1 MTADQLVRQAIT
13 AAVPE
18 LTPEQIE
25 QTLQGWTVYPF
36 IQKGELVG
44 AACIKGSEFHCM
56 TEPGFRLNRKEM
68 REWLRPHFEKFG
80 FLTTR
85 VAHDDIANQ
94 RFNALF
100 GFERTWSDGTF
111 HYYLMANLPF
121 GKEKTCQL

>member
-1 MTADQLVRQAIT
+1 MTADELVRQAIA

-18 LTPEQIE
+18 LTSEQLE
-25 QTLQGWTVYPF
+25 KALDGWTVYPF
-36 IQKGELVG
+36 IQKRKLVG

-68 REWLRPHFEKFG
+68 REWLKPHFERFG

-85 VAHDDIANQ
+85 VEKTDTANQ

-100 GFERTWSDGTF
+100 GFERTWSDERYHFYMMTE
-111 HYYLMANLPF
+111 LPF
-121 GKEKTCQL
+121 GKEQTCQL